1 MLRSILGIGKKNK
14 LAHML
19 SGGAIILDVRE
30 PEEFRAGHVEGSLNI
45 PLDALAGEMKN
56 LDKRQ
61 PIVTCCRS
69 GARSA
74 AAASLLTKN
83 GFMAHNGGPWT
94 TVQKYLTHP

>member
-1 MLRSILGIGKKNK
+1 MLRSILGLGKKHQ
-14 LAHML
+14 LAHIL

-30 PEEFRAGHVEGSLNI
+30 PDEFRAGHVDASVNI

-56 LDKRQ
+56 LDKRR

-74 AAASLLTKN
+74 TAAAFLTRN
-83 GFMAHNGGPWT
+83 GFMAHNGGAWC
-94 TVQKYLTHP
+94 